1 LTNNFKIAA
10 VVLAAGASTRMG
22 EPKQLLPWKSTT
34 LLNHCLNEVVQAKV
48 HQTFV
53 VLGAYHQKI
62 QATINQTD
70 IQCIVNKNWKT
81 GMGSSIALAAQALKN
96 KDIDGLLIVLADQP
110 FVKTNYLD
118 ILLKEFRPKNKQ
130 IIATDYTN
138 TIGVPVIFDKHYFE
152 ELSLLKEKQ
161 GAKKLIHQYTQN
173 VIKIIPD
180 FKHQDIDTPEV
191 YRQLY
196 SL

>member
-1 LTNNFKIAA
+1 M
-10 VVLAAGASTRMG
+10 VLAAGASTRMG

-118 ILLKEFRPKNKQ
+118 IILKEFRPKNKQ